1 MLHGPYGDSD
11 LLVAPKPY
19 GPAEEILR
27 ELGFRPLRVS
37 WPWESQTWVRG
48 FDQAA
53 VDLHCSLV
61 GAAAAPATVW
71 EELTAD
77 AETRRR
83 SRRRGARH
91 PGKSAADCRSPGSAR
106 GGGPTPRGPR
116 AGAANRRRAGLVRG
130 RRSGA
135 AGGRPGGV
143 RDHAPSRSRGCAAC
157 TAPDASGEESAR
169 GCATGT
175 IRRPLL
181 EPQRGLRLP
190 AELLAVHPDRP
201 TADRA
206 QERGS
211 LSRSQCGRA
220 RAWRPRRVSTRLRYA
235 QLSRRSVVTARDR
248 AAAARRPAP
257 PRRPRRAS
265 RRRCRPRSRGDWGSG
280 PW

>member
-1 MLHGPYGDSD
+1 MLHRPYGDSD
-11 LLVAPKPY
+11 LLVAPESY

-27 ELGFRPLRVS
+27 ELGFRPLGVS
-37 WPWESQTWVRG
+37 LAVGISDLGASLRPGSRRPPLLAGGCSCGAGDGLGGADRG
-48 FDQAA
+48 RRD
-53 VDLHCSLV
+53 V
-61 GAAAAPATVW
+61 
-71 EELTAD
+71 AD
-77 AETRRR
+77 RR

-91 PGKSAADCRSPGSAR
+91 PGKSAADCPSPGSAR
-106 GGGPTPRGPR
+106 GGGPTARGPR

-135 AGGRPGGV
+135 AGRRPGGV

-190 AELLAVHPDRP
+190 AELLAVDPDRP

-211 LSRSQCGRA
+211 LADRSAGA
-220 RAWRPRRVSTRLRYA
+220 RGHGRPRRVSTRL
-235 QLSRRSVVTARDR
+235 
-248 AAAARRPAP
+248 P
-257 PRRPRRAS
+257 
-265 RRRCRPRSRGDWGSG
+265 
-280 PW
+280 